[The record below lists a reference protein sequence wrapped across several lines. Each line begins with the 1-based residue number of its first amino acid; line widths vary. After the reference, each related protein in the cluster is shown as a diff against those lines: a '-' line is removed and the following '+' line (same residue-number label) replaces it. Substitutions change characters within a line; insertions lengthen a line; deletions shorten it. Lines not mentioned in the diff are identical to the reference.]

1 MNNHPIGGPCRLC
14 GRPNI
19 EHGNGQCPTMT
30 MTQLAPHQQRVVTE
44 RDELAER
51 LSKLFAFFSSPVF
64 AALPAAEQT
73 RLRSQA
79 RFMDGYLLV
88 LNERI
93 EAFSAPHA
101 ADLDALV
108 ARFLTWPVP
117 AEVYPDG
124 TPGQPGRT
132 GTNLLSAPQAAAM
145 LRHVLVA

>member
-1 MNNHPIGGPCRLC
+1 MS
-14 GRPNI
+14 
-19 EHGNGQCPTMT
+19 T
-30 MTQLAPHQQRVVTE
+30 LAPHQQRVVTE

-51 LSKLFAFFSSPVF
+51 LAKLFAFFQSPIF
-64 AALPAAEQT
+64 AGLPAAEQT

-79 RFMDGYLLV
+79 RFMDGYLAV
-88 LNERI
+88 LGERI
-93 EAFSAPHA
+93 EAFSAPVVTS
-101 ADLDALV
+101 DMV

-145 LRHVLVA
+145 LRHVLGG